1 MYERLPLGAGGSGDE
16 GRTWQPYSD
25 SLVQAA
31 IMALPWGGP
40 ELLGGGS
47 GEHKHH
53 RMSAG

>member
-1 MYERLPLGAGGSGDE
+1 VYEKLPLGAGGSGDE